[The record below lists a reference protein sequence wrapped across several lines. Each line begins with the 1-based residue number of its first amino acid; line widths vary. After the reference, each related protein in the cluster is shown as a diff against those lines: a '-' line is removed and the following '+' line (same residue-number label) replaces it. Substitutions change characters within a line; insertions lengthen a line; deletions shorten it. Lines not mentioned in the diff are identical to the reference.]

1 MNAPEVEEF
10 DAAGPAP
17 IGSTWTRPADS
28 MAMVYVPAGEFQM
41 GSTEAQIAAAI
52 ALCRQYYSPCN
63 K

>member
-1 MNAPEVEEF
+1 MP
-10 DAAGPAP
+10 PAQP
-17 IGSTWTRPADS
+17 TIGSTWTRPADS

-63 K
+63 N